1 MHCLETIE
9 KLNREK
15 AQEKARKEYAK
26 KLSLIEKAG
35 ILFRHII
42 FGLFR

>member
-1 MHCLETIE
+1 MHSLETIE

-15 AQEKARKEYAK
+15 AQEKSRKEFAK

-35 ILFRHII
+35 ILFRLII
-42 FGLFR
+42 FKIF